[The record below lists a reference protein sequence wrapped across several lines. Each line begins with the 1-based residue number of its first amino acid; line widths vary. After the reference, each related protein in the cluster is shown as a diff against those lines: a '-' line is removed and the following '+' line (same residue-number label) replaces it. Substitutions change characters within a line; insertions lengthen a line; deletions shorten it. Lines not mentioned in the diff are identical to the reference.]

1 MKLIYCINC
10 SDLFRLTL
18 DPKRCICGDSG
29 GYYKENGHN
38 AWVSEKSIV
47 LGIDNGDLVRQLS
60 HYLKTGKGTKLDAFI
75 IADKAST
82 IERGK

>member
-29 GYYKENGHN
+29 GYYKEDGHN
-38 AWVSEKSIV
+38 AWVSDKSVV
-47 LGIDNGDLVRQLS
+47 LGMDNMDLSDAVSLYRRDG
-60 HYLKTGKGTKLDAFI
+60 TGRVIMAFI
-75 IADKAST
+75 LNEKAST
-82 IERGK
+82 IERGE